1 MLLNHASASVETES
15 ENLST
20 HAPVGI
26 LILSGPEYTVEFA
39 SEGFLP
45 IIQRSS
51 AGLKGK
57 KLADAVAASS
67 YKGLKEILDNVS
79 LTGRSF
85 TVAEEPALVQGN
97 KFSETSYL
105 NIACHPYPD
114 AAIGKIM
121 LVMVDVTVQVLAS
134 KKVKQSDERLSLAL
148 ESSQMGMFDYDIQNN
163 NVFRSLRHDQIF
175 GYDAMVE
182 KWSKETL
189 MEHIH
194 REDVPLV
201 EEAFT
206 RAYGSGKFN
215 FEARV
220 VWPDSS
226 IRWIKGAGQMYY
238 DVERKPARIMGTLT
252 DITEQ
257 KQAQLDLYYRN
268 ALLEAQSETIP
279 DGVVVVGS
287 TGRVLSYNRKFADM
301 WGIPLEILIHQDDS
315 AALEFVRN
323 KLIDPDAF
331 INRVREVYEQGTK
344 PAHDVLHFKDGR
356 IFERLGS
363 PVLGQD
369 GLRYGWLWHFRDVT
383 DQRKAEEKLRIQA
396 YTLSNLSDAIIFTD
410 TQSNILS
417 FNKDAER
424 LYGWKEAEVLGLYA
438 GGVIPTT
445 YSHPAGREERR
456 ASIGREGSWKGEV
469 LQKRKDGSEVYV
481 LSSTSVVKEE
491 TGKAIGYVHLN
502 HDITAR
508 KKIEEELYRNKNRL
522 QNILESISDGFV
534 SFDKSLNF
542 VYFNKKA
549 AAFAK
554 INPEQVI
561 GQHILTAFPKVKDS
575 ETYQKIQECLNSQ
588 MPVSW
593 EYYSSVAE
601 RWIEA
606 RAYPTLEGLS
616 IFSTDITSRRS
627 AEDALKESEE
637 KFRTLVETLPQL
649 VWISDP
655 FGSFEF
661 AGNNWKNFF
670 TSDVLTAD
678 EWKSVIHP
686 DDREAASSVW
696 NTSLQTGKTYRAEL
710 RLKDTSGEYHW
721 HYLHGEPLRNEAGII
736 LKWVGA
742 FTNIQDIK
750 KAEEELRKNE
760 SQFRQIA
767 DSLPQLVWTS
777 RPDGYL
783 DYYNKRWYEYTGF
796 EESYGHSSWIPLL
809 HPDDVEG
816 CLDTWHEA
824 IRTGGPYQIQYRF
837 KDRKSGTY
845 RWFLGKASPLRDED
859 GTILKWFG
867 TCTDIHDQKLAEESL
882 QLQARVLES
891 MDEGVSVYDEEGFI
905 VYTNPAEDKIFG
917 YEPGELIGK
926 NVMVQNAYP
935 RSKNRQ
941 IVSNVIDELKTKG
954 SWKGERHN
962 IRKDGTRFRTYS
974 YITLLNAGAKNL
986 FISVQRD
993 ITEERKVLE
1002 TLRESEE
1009 RFRNLADQSPM
1020 FVWMA
1025 DEEVNV
1031 VYCNKVCLDYMGFG
1045 HYTEFLG
1052 QRWESI
1058 VHPDDR
1064 DHVYKVYGEAF
1075 EKQTAYALECRFK
1088 EAETGEY
1095 NWFMFK
1101 GVPRF
1106 QDKIFRGFIGTAI
1119 NIQKQKTLMEELE
1132 KRVEER
1138 TSQLKEANRLLTASN
1153 KELEQFAYVASH
1165 DLQEPL
1171 RKTQTFIGLIAQT
1184 DHSLNE
1190 RTQLYLQ
1197 KIHNS
1202 SERMMNLVKDL
1213 LSHSNIDAR
1222 HSFTAV
1228 DLNEVLANIS
1238 TDLELVIIQK
1248 RAIIRNEALPV
1259 IDAIP
1264 LQMHQLFFNL
1274 INNALK
1280 FSKPTGSP
1288 VITISCEQLREDQ
1301 LEKFPAL
1308 RKNTRYHL
1316 MKFRDNGIGF
1326 NQVYATKI
1334 FDIFQRLHDRQVFQG
1349 SGIGLALCKKIIE
1362 NHGGVIYAESR
1373 ENEGACFYLILPV
1386 KQITALP

>member
-1 MLLNHASASVETES
+1 MLLNHESASVETPS
-15 ENLST
+15 ENLFT
-20 HAPVGI
+20 YAPVAI
-26 LILSGPEYTVEFA
+26 LILSGAEYTVDFA
-39 SEGFLP
+39 TEGFLP

-51 AGLKGK
+51 AGLEGK
-57 KLADAVAASS
+57 KLGEAVAAST
-67 YKGLKEILDNVS
+67 YGRLKETFDEVR
-79 LTGRSF
+79 LTKQSF
-85 TVAEEPALVQGN
+85 TVTEEPFLVQENGI
-97 KFSETSYL
+97 SETSYV
-105 NIACHPYPD
+105 NVAYYPYQD
-114 AAIGKIM
+114 AAVEKIAV
-121 LVMVDVTVQVLAS
+121 VMVDVTAQVVAS
-134 KKVKQSDERLSLAL
+134 KKAKQSDERLSLAL
-148 ESSQMGMFDYDIQNN
+148 ESSQMGMFDYDIQSNTLI
-163 NVFRSLRHDQIF
+163 RSLRHDQIF
-175 GYDAMVE
+175 GYETLVE

-189 MEHIH
+189 MEHIYK
-194 REDVPLV
+194 EDVTLV
-201 EEAFT
+201 EEAFA
-206 RAYGSGKFN
+206 RAYSSGKFQ
-215 FEARV
+215 FEARIICL
-220 VWPDSS
+220 DSS
-226 IRWIKGAGQMYY
+226 IRWIRGAGQTYY
-238 DVERKPARIMGTLT
+238 DVDRKPARIMGTLA

-268 ALLEAQSETIP
+268 ALLEAQSETVP

-287 TGRVLSYNRKFADM
+287 NGKILSYNRKFADM

-323 KLIDPDAF
+323 KLVDPDAF
-331 INRVREVYEQGTK
+331 IKRVREVYEQGTK
-344 PAHDVLHFKDGR
+344 PTLDELHFKDGR

-363 PVLGQD
+363 VVIGQD
-369 GLRYGWLWHFRDVT
+369 GVRYGWLWHFRDVT
-383 DQRKAEEKLRIQA
+383 DERKAEEKLRIQA

-424 LYGWKEAEVLGLYA
+424 LYGWKEDEVLGLYA

-445 YSHPAGREERR
+445 YSHAKGREERR
-456 ASIGREGSWKGEV
+456 ASIAAHGSWKGEV

-491 TGKAIGYVHLN
+491 NGKAIGYVHLN

-508 KKIEEELYRNKNRL
+508 KKVEEELYRSKNRL
-522 QNILESISDGFV
+522 QSILESISDGFV

-554 INPEQVI
+554 INPDQVI
-561 GQHILTAFPKVKDS
+561 GQHILTAFPKIKDS
-575 ETYQKIQECLNSQ
+575 ETYGKIQECLASQ
-588 MPVSW
+588 TPVSW
-593 EYYSSVAE
+593 QYFSLVAE

-606 RAYPTLEGLS
+606 RAYPTQEGLS
-616 IFSTDITSRRS
+616 IFSTDITDRKK
-627 AEDALKESEE
+627 AEDGLKESEE

-649 VWISDP
+649 VFISDP
-655 FGSFEF
+655 SGSFEF
-661 AGNNWKNFF
+661 ASNNWKKFF
-670 TSDVLTAD
+670 ASDLLSAG
-678 EWKSVIHP
+678 EWKRVIHP
-686 DDREAASSVW
+686 DDREAATGVW
-696 NTSLQTGKTYRAEL
+696 NASLKTGETCRVEL

-721 HYLHGEPLRNEAGII
+721 HYLHGEPVRNEAGVI

-750 KAEEELRKNE
+750 KAEEEVRKNE

-783 DYYNKRWYEYTGF
+783 DYYNKQWYDYTGF

-809 HPDDVEG
+809 HPDDVER
-816 CLDTWHEA
+816 CLDTWHES

-837 KDRKSGTY
+837 KDRKTGTY
-845 RWFLGKASPLRDED
+845 RWFLGKASPLKDED

-867 TCTDIHDQKLAEESL
+867 TCTDIHDQKLAEEFL

-891 MDEGVSVYDEEGFI
+891 MDEGVSVYNEEGI
-905 VYTNPAEDKIFG
+905 IIYTNPAEDKMFG
-917 YEPGELIGK
+917 YNPGELIGK
-926 NVMVQNAYP
+926 NVTVQTAYP
-935 RSKNRQ
+935 PIKNQR
-941 IVSNVIDELKTKG
+941 IVSNVMEQLKTKG
-954 SWKGERHN
+954 SWKGEWQN
-962 IRKDGTRFRTYS
+962 IRKDGTKFRTYS
-974 YITLLNAGAKNL
+974 YITLLNAGDKNL
-986 FISVQRD
+986 FINVQRD

-1002 TLRESEE
+1002 TLQESEE

-1031 VYCNKVCLDYMGFG
+1031 VYCNKVCLDYMGFK

-1052 QRWESI
+1052 HQWGSVI
-1058 VHPDDR
+1058 HPDDR
-1064 DHVYKVYGEAF
+1064 EHVYKVYGEAF

-1088 EAETGEY
+1088 EADTGEY

-1106 QDKIFRGFIGTAI
+1106 QNKIFRGFIGTAV
-1119 NIQKQKTLMEELE
+1119 NIQKQKSLMEDLE

-1171 RKTQTFIGLIAQT
+1171 RKIQTFIGLIGQM
-1184 DHSLNE
+1184 DDSLNE
-1190 RTQLYLQ
+1190 RTALYLQ
-1197 KIHNS
+1197 KIRSS

-1213 LSHSNIDAR
+1213 LSHSNINAQ

-1238 TDLELVIIQK
+1238 TDLELVITQK
-1248 RAIIRNEALPV
+1248 RAIIRNDTLPV
-1259 IDAIP
+1259 VGAIS

-1280 FSKPTGSP
+1280 FSKPAGSP
-1288 VITISCEQLREDQ
+1288 VITISCEQLHEDE

-1308 RKNTRYHL
+1308 RKNVRYHL
-1316 MKFRDNGIGF
+1316 LKFQDNGIGF
-1326 NQVYATKI
+1326 NQMYATKI

-1349 SGIGLALCKKIIE
+1349 SGIGLALCKKIVE
-1362 NHGGVIYAESR
+1362 NHQGVIYAESR
-1373 ENEGACFYLILPV
+1373 ENEGACFYIILPGME
-1386 KQITALP
+1386 ITTLP